1 MAVRSEREGPVTT
14 IVLSRPD
21 VRNAVDGPTARALA
35 DAFRA
40 FDADPDAYVAV
51 LWGEGGT
58 FCAGADLKSIGTPT
72 GNEVTEKGD
81 GPMGPTRMRLSKPV
95 IAAISGHAV
104 AGGLELA
111 LWCDLRVAEEDAVL
125 GVFCRRWGVPLIDGG
140 TVRLPRLI
148 GESRAMDLVLTGR
161 PVPAAEALA
170 MGLVNRTVPSGTSR
184 AAAERLAA
192 EIAAFPQ
199 TCLRNDRLSV
209 QEQGGLTEEE
219 AMAGELRH
227 GLRSLTEAADGA
239 ARFAAGAGRH
249 GAFAEGA
256 GAGAGEG
263 EGGGGGDAGPAVG

>member
-1 MAVRSEREGPVTT
+1 MPVRSERAGHVTT
-14 IVLSRPD
+14 IVLSRPAA
-21 VRNAVDGPTARALA
+21 RNAVDGPTARALA

-40 FDADPDAYVAV
+40 FDADPQASVAV

-58 FCAGADLKSIGTPT
+58 FCAGADLKAIGTPD
-72 GNEVTEKGD
+72 GNAVTEDGD
-81 GPMGPTRMRLSKPV
+81 GPMGPTRMRLTKPV

-148 GESRAMDLVLTGR
+148 GEGRALDLILTGR
-161 PVPAAEALA
+161 PVGAAEALG
-170 MGLVNRTVPSGTSR
+170 MGLVNRTVPTGTSR

-199 TCLRNDRLSV
+199 TCMRRDRLSLL
-209 QEQGGLTEEE
+209 EQSGLPEEE
-219 AMAGELRH
+219 AMAGELAH
-227 GLRSLTEAADGA
+227 GLHSLADAAQGA

-249 GAFAEGA
+249 GSFNGR
-256 GAGAGEG
+256 
-263 EGGGGGDAGPAVG
+263 